1 MKYQDRTL
9 RIIGGTWR
17 GRKIT
22 FPEHDAIRPTGDRIR
37 ETLFN
42 WLMHDIRGADCLDL
56 FAGSGV
62 LSIEALSRGA
72 NHVTLIE
79 SNEAASSYI
88 SKNLKLLDA
97 TPQSFNNIKSNAM
110 EWLGRCDTSFDLIFI
125 DPPFASNALTSILE
139 LLATRQIARKFVY
152 LETPIELDASDLPDH
167 WNLYRQKNTGS
178 VHYSLCICS

>member
-1 MKYQDRTL
+1 MKHQDRTL
-9 RIIGGTWR
+9 RIIGGNWR

-22 FPEHDAIRPTGDRIR
+22 FPEHDDIRPTGDRVR

-79 SNEAASSYI
+79 SNEAASSGI
-88 SKNLKLLDA
+88 SQNLALLDA
-97 TPQSFNNIKSNAM
+97 DPNRFDNIKSNAM
-110 EWLGRCDTSFDLIFI
+110 TWLGQCDTRF
-125 DPPFASNALTSILE
+125 
-139 LLATRQIARKFVY
+139 
-152 LETPIELDASDLPDH
+152 
-167 WNLYRQKNTGS
+167 
-178 VHYSLCICS
+178 

>member
-1 MKYQDRTL
+1 MKHQDRTL
-9 RIIGGTWR
+9 RIIGGNWR

-22 FPEHDAIRPTGDRIR
+22 FPDHDGIRPTGDRVR

-79 SNEAASSYI
+79 SNESASSCI
-88 SKNLKLLDA
+88 SENLTLLDA
-97 TPQSFNNIKSNAM
+97 DPNRFANIKSDAM
-110 EWLGRCDTSFDLIFI
+110 NWLGRCDTSFDAIFI
-125 DPPFASNALTSILE
+125 DPPFASNLLPAVLE
-139 LLATRQIARKFVY
+139 QLAVRQIARKFVY
-152 LETPIELDASDLPDH
+152 IETPEELNASELPDQ
-167 WNLYRQKNTGS
+167 WNLYRQKRTGS
-178 VHYSLCICS
+178 VHYSLCITG

>member
-1 MKYQDRTL
+1 MKHQDRTL
-9 RIIGGTWR
+9 RIIGGNWR

-22 FPEHDAIRPTGDRIR
+22 FPEHDDIRPTGDRIR

-42 WLMHDIRGADCLDL
+42 WLMHDIRGANCLDL

-79 SNEAASSYI
+79 SNEAASSRI
-88 SKNLKLLDA
+88 SNNLAFLDA
-97 TPQSFNNIKSNAM
+97 CPKSFNNIKSNAM
-110 EWLGRCDTSFDLIFI
+110 EWLDHCETSFDLIFI
-125 DPPFASNALTSILE
+125 DPPFVSNALPSVLE

-152 LETPIELDASDLPDH
+152 LETPVKLDTNDLPDQ
-167 WNLYRQKNTGS
+167 WNLYRQKHTGS
-178 VHYSLCICS
+178 VHYSLCITS

>member
-1 MKYQDRTL
+1 MKHQDRAL
-9 RIIGGTWR
+9 RIIGGNWR

-22 FPEHDAIRPTGDRIR
+22 FPEHDGIRPTGDRVR

-79 SNEAASSYI
+79 DNEAASSRI
-88 SKNLKLLDA
+88 SQNLSLLGADPDKFDNISTDA
-97 TPQSFNNIKSNAM
+97 LD
-110 EWLGRCDTSFDLIFI
+110 WLGQCDTGFDIVFI
-125 DPPFASNALTSILE
+125 DPPFASTLLPAVLE
-139 LLATRQIARKFVY
+139 QLVDRQIARKFVY
-152 LETPIELDASDLPDH
+152 LETPEELEANDLPDQ
-167 WNLYRQKNTGS
+167 WSLFRKKRTGL
-178 VHYSLCICS
+178 VHYSLCITG

>member
-1 MKYQDRTL
+1 MKHQDRTL
-9 RIIGGTWR
+9 RIIGGNWR

-22 FPEHDAIRPTGDRIR
+22 FPEHDGIRPTGDRVR

-79 SNEAASSYI
+79 SNEAASSGI
-88 SKNLKLLDA
+88 SQNLALLDA
-97 TPQSFNNIKSNAM
+97 DPNRFDNIKSNAM
-110 EWLGRCDTSFDLIFI
+110 NWLGQCDTGFDLIFI
-125 DPPFASNALTSILE
+125 DPPFASNVLPAVLE
-139 LLATRQIARKFVY
+139 HLAVRQIARKFVY
-152 LETPIELDASDLPDH
+152 LETPVALETSDLPNQ
-167 WNLYRQKNTGS
+167 WNLYRQKYTGS
-178 VHYSLCICS
+178 VHYSLCITS

>member
-1 MKYQDRTL
+1 MKHQDRTL
-9 RIIGGTWR
+9 RIIGGNWR

-22 FPEHDAIRPTGDRIR
+22 FPEHDDIRPTGARIR

-79 SNEAASSYI
+79 SNEAASSRI
-88 SKNLKLLDA
+88 SNNLAFLDA
-97 TPQSFNNIKSNAM
+97 CPKSFNNIKSNAM
-110 EWLGRCDTSFDLIFI
+110 EWLDHCDTSFDLIFI
-125 DPPFASNALTSILE
+125 DPPFASNTLHSILE

-152 LETPIELDASDLPDH
+152 LETPVMLETRDLPNQ
-167 WNLYRQKNTGS
+167 WNFYRQKYTGS
-178 VHYSLCICS
+178 AHYSLCITS

>member
-1 MKYQDRTL
+1 MKHQDRTL
-9 RIIGGTWR
+9 RIIGGNWR

-22 FPEHDAIRPTGDRIR
+22 FPEHDGIRPTGDRVR

-79 SNEAASSYI
+79 SNEAASSGI
-88 SKNLKLLDA
+88 SQNLALLDA
-97 TPQSFNNIKSNAM
+97 DPNRFDNIKSNAM
-110 EWLGRCDTSFDLIFI
+110 TWLGQCDTGFDLIFI
-125 DPPFASNALTSILE
+125 DPPFASNVLPAVLE
-139 LLATRQIARKFVY
+139 HVAVRQIARKFIY
-152 LETPIELDASDLPDH
+152 LETPVALKTSDLPNQ
-167 WNLYRQKNTGS
+167 WNLYRQKQTGS
-178 VHYSLCICS
+178 VHYSLCITG

>member
-1 MKYQDRTL
+1 MKHQDRTL
-9 RIIGGTWR
+9 RIIGGNWR

-22 FPEHDAIRPTGDRIR
+22 FPEHDGIRPTGDRVR

-79 SNEAASSYI
+79 
-88 SKNLKLLDA
+88 
-97 TPQSFNNIKSNAM
+97 THRT
-110 EWLGRCDTSFDLIFI
+110 WLYSM
-125 DPPFASNALTSILE
+125 
-139 LLATRQIARKFVY
+139 
-152 LETPIELDASDLPDH
+152 PI
-167 WNLYRQKNTGS
+167 RTGS
-178 VHYSLCICS
+178 ITSNRTQ